1 MKTVF
6 NSNEVAHIW
15 ASKKQK
21 EGRNA
26 HDNFYFKGATIY
38 SYGSHFPIATIQGN
52 DVLFTL
58 QSYSNTTAKHI
69 QKVRQAISH
78 LNIIYCY
85 EVPVIWSINA
95 KSLKEESHLS
105 DHEKNIN
112 YWKKEIQKYF
122 NELGNKRN
130 RDIKSRVNSINY
142 NIELLKKYVSYFG
155 IKIKDKELLSLL
167 KIAESDNFIETA
179 REAKEKADKAQ
190 ELKLKN
196 AKKAYSKYLELW
208 RKDDKEGIKN
218 LDEKTKNLSNYYHY
232 NNSFTRLRYNEAQN
246 RVETSKGVQIPVEIA
261 KRTFY
266 TLNGCFMN
274 NCKGLQI
281 PVLSYEITESTKDY
295 IKAGCHTIP
304 NEDIKYI
311 AELLKW

>member
-6 NSNEVAHIW
+6 DSNEVAHIW
-15 ASKKQK
+15 ATQSQN

-26 HDNFYFKGATIY
+26 NNNFYFKGATIY

-58 QSYSNTTAKHI
+58 DSYSNTTSKHI
-69 QKVRQAISH
+69 QKARQAISH

-85 EVPVIWSINA
+85 DVPVKWSKEDN
-95 KSLKEESHLS
+95 LKNVSYLS
-105 DHEKNIN
+105 DKHEKNISH
-112 YWKKEIQKYF
+112 WKETIKLYF
-122 NELGNKRN
+122 DELGNKRN

-142 NIELLKKYVSYFG
+142 NIEELKKYVSYFG

-167 KIAESDNFIETA
+167 KIAESDNFIEA
-179 REAKEKADKAQ
+179 VREAKEKAGKAQ
-190 ELKLKN
+190 ELKLKK
-196 AKKAYSKYLELW
+196 AGKAYSKYLELW
-208 RKDDKEGIKN
+208 RKDDQEGIKN
-218 LDEKTKNLSNYYHY
+218 LDEKTKSLSNYYHY
-232 NNSFTRLRYNEAQN
+232 NSLFTRLRYNEAQN

-261 KRTFY
+261 KRTFFA
-266 TLNGCFMN
+266 LNGCFMN
-274 NCKGLQI
+274 NCKELSI
-281 PVLSYEITESTKDY
+281 PVLSYEITESTKQY